1 MWEAL
6 TTNGD
11 GRRGNTL
18 EVIDVEAGDASIDH
32 GESEDHLIDELWGG
46 EGATNERRGTM
57 HAFRR

>member
-1 MWEAL
+1 MEKE
-6 TTNGD
+6 G
-11 GRRGNTL
+11 GGNTL
-18 EVIDVEAGDASIDH
+18 EVIDVEAGDASVDH